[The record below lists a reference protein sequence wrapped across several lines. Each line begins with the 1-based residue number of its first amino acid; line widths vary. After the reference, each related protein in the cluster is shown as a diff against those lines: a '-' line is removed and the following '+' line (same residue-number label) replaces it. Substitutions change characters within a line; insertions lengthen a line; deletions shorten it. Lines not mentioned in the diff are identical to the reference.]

1 MSSGKSDGKFQPKRI
16 RPSIRK
22 DAINPRDYL
31 KYDFRTSCEDC
42 SHFYTLKSLCTLGY
56 NTAPH
61 RKAQQ
66 QKDYELSGM
75 IAQCRFIEID

>member
-1 MSSGKSDGKFQPKRI
+1 MSSSRSPGKNQLKRI
-16 RPSIRK
+16 RSSIKK
-22 DAINPRDYL
+22 DAVNPTDYL

-42 SHFYTLKSLCTLGY
+42 SHFDSKTSSCTLGY

-66 QKDYELSGM
+66 IKDYELSGV
-75 IAQCRFIEID
+75 IAQCRFLEID

>member
-1 MSSGKSDGKFQPKRI
+1 MSSGISHGKFQPKRI
-16 RPSIRK
+16 RPSIKK
-22 DAINPRDYL
+22 DGINPRDYL

-42 SHFYTLKSLCTLGY
+42 SHFYSQRGLCTLGY
-56 NTAPH
+56 NTVPH